1 MAFRTHDGTAEV
13 LDKGRQMEAV
23 TANDTNRANYAA
35 YVADRRANGWTDEHV
50 AEYAQEVG
58 RIMKVG
64 TVDERLAASEFWA
77 SKAAGNSSKGTM
89 GINARIRASIA
100 QERADM
106 KVAA

>member
-1 MAFRTHDGTAEV
+1 
-13 LDKGRQMEAV
+13 METV
-23 TANDTNRANYAA
+23 TANDTDRANYSA

-64 TVDERLAASEFWA
+64 TMDERLAASEFWA
-77 SKAAGNSSKGTM
+77 SKAAEAMPSNSAI
-89 GINARIRASIA
+89 GINERIRASIA
-100 QERADM
+100 QEREDM